1 MTHLRILRKHK
12 RTVTFSDEITQWEAM
27 AAGEQ
32 ADHDALDEAVEQIGV
47 AGVLDLEQG
56 PLLSCIAGV
65 LRVEGGEGA
74 GKSTQV
80 ALLRDALAAQ
90 GREVVVT
97 REPGGTPA
105 AEAIRSLV
113 LDPANSGL
121 DPRAEALLFAAAR
134 AEHAAALIRPA
145 IDRGAIVICDRY
157 IDSSVAYQGLG
168 RDLGAERILKLSAWA
183 TENLF
188 PDLTFV
194 LDIDPTVGL
203 ARAGQVSVAPDRME
217 SEDLSFHQMVRQAF
231 LAAADENAERYA
243 VIDALGDQQQI
254 HAAIVGR
261 LNTLTSTQ

>member
-1 MTHLRILRKHK
+1 MTSSGLFI
-12 RTVTFSDEITQWEAM
+12 VF
-27 AAGEQ
+27 
-32 ADHDALDEAVEQIGV
+32 
-47 AGVLDLEQG
+47 
-56 PLLSCIAGV
+56 
-65 LRVEGGEGA
+65 EGGEGA

-97 REPGGTPA
+97 REPGGIPA

-121 DPRAEALLFAAAR
+121 DARAEALLFAAAR

-168 RDLGAERILKLSAWA
+168 RDLGSQRILELSAWA

-194 LDIDPTVGL
+194 LDIDPSVGL
-203 ARAGQVSVAPDRME
+203 ARAGQVSAAPDRME

-243 VIDALGDQQQI
+243 VIDALGDQQEI
-254 HAAIVGR
+254 HAAIVER
-261 LNTLTSTQ
+261 LTAIVSP